1 MIVYIYD
8 LRTTLQR
15 VDKAAVSKASPASS
29 MKNMGQTTKYTK
41 PNKMFAQIKTEME
54 DKAKK
59 RSKSQLVVQEVEY
72 IDKQRNIA
80 IRSDV
85 SQIISHATLM

>member
-1 MIVYIYD
+1 
-8 LRTTLQR
+8 
-15 VDKAAVSKASPASS
+15 

-59 RSKSQLVVQEVEY
+59 RSKSTLVVTEVEY

-80 IRSDV
+80 IRSV
-85 SQIISHATLM
+85 ISRYYSIFHVDMM

>member
-8 LRTTLQR
+8 LCTTQQR

-85 SQIISHATLM
+85 SR

>member
-1 MIVYIYD
+1 
-8 LRTTLQR
+8 
-15 VDKAAVSKASPASS
+15 

-59 RSKSQLVVQEVEY
+59 RSKSTLAVQEVEY

-85 SQIISHATLM
+85 SIDNIPSRHFKICLKFIAALN